1 MFSTNLQRREG
12 FLLMHYRCCTAVR
25 YIYPLSSHS
34 SIQCSRP
41 DTRMCKCVQRP
52 SLCTCRH
59 ESRAYLHR
67 SASCARSASP
77 QIPSGTRTDSH
88 SPSPAR
94 GRENKKK
101 IYKVYRKSSLSD
113 VLFYRILFAT
123 ALTNPIIL
131 GLNSIYSPHSVN
143 WVIH

>member
-12 FLLMHYRCCTAVR
+12 FLLMYYHCCTAVR
-25 YIYPLSSHS
+25 YIDPLSSRS
-34 SIQCSRP
+34 LIQCSRP
-41 DTRMCKCVQRP
+41 DTRMCKCAQRP

-77 QIPSGTRTDSH
+77 QIPSGTHTDSH

-94 GRENKKK
+94 GREKKDIK
-101 IYKVYRKSSLSD
+101 FIEKLPVRCFVLSYPVRHCPD
-113 VLFYRILFAT
+113 EPHYPQFEFYLQST
-123 ALTNPIIL
+123 LCELGHPLT
-131 GLNSIYSPHSVN
+131 
-143 WVIH
+143 

>member
-12 FLLMHYRCCTAVR
+12 FFLMYYHCCTAVR

-34 SIQCSRP
+34 LIQCSRP
-41 DTRMCKCVQRP
+41 DTRMCKCARRP

-59 ESRAYLHR
+59 ESRAYRRR

-77 QIPSGTRTDSH
+77 QIPSGTHTDSH
-88 SPSPAR
+88 SLSPAR
-94 GRENKKK
+94 GRGGGKRYK
-101 IYKVYRKSSLSD
+101 IYRKSSLSD